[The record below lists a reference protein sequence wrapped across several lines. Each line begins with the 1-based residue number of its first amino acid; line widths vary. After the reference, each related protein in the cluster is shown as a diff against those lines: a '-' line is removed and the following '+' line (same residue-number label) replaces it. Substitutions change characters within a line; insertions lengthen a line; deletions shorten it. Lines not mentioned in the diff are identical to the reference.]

1 MRFLNLQTRNDEII
15 IEIILFNEIKTPVGA
30 GSEGLM
36 SESLSR
42 FFKGFVQTE
51 WLIRQMSVHKNGIMK
66 HWLNQFV
73 QNTESFSNKSEGC
86 CEMCCC
92 SA

>member
-1 MRFLNLQTRNDEII
+1 MSAKLQNINVNIYIYAQYHRAPP
-15 IEIILFNEIKTPVGA
+15 PVGA

-42 FFKGFVQTE
+42 FFKRFVQTE

-66 HWLNQFV
+66 H
-73 QNTESFSNKSEGC
+73 
-86 CEMCCC
+86 
-92 SA
+92 